1 MVGGHDEKREWGPS
15 RKASKHVANSDCA
28 YNSCIPY
35 RLREDKEDCSSNI
48 ENRIQVLM
56 VSSPNRNDLVFPK
69 GGWEDD
75 ENVLEAACREA
86 LEEAGVKGILRVPD
100 LTTYFQ
106 HDELFFAT
114 LMTVVLEA
122 TNRDLESVHFY
133 DIGKFQNKT
142 PLGIWEF
149 RSKSRQNI
157 CSQEG
162 GCKGYMFALEVTEE
176 LDTWPEQGNRDRKW
190 VKAFKLCR
198 YEWMREALEKFVRVI
213 AEDKEVET
221 REETQIVENL
231 GHLALPLTLPLPLQL
246 PVSDVVVGDCQ
257 MIASNCYVKTSSS
270 HHHVIASFPW
280 HCAPQEVATDMSY

>member
-1 MVGGHDEKREWGPS
+1 MRTIFGLFL
-15 RKASKHVANSDCA
+15 VANSDCA

-35 RLREDKEDCSSNI
+35 RLREDKEDCSGNI

-86 LEEAGVKGILRVPD
+86 LEEAGVKGILR
-100 LTTYFQ
+100 
-106 HDELFFAT
+106 
-114 LMTVVLEA
+114 
-122 TNRDLESVHFY
+122 
-133 DIGKFQNKT
+133 KT

-190 VKAFKLCR
+190 VNTKEAFKLCR